1 MPVPCLNI
9 VLMIALATPAVTPG
23 TKQVRIQLYFL
34 LYLTSSFHSPFANI
48 RSVQLTKFEN
58 TAEQSM
64 SADLS
69 EFDVSVK
76 ASLKKL
82 AKKDQEFQSILRDA
96 QGQNTTALFASNV
109 RNAVMACVSSDE
121 TVFGK
126 IRM

>member
-1 MPVPCLNI
+1 M
-9 VLMIALATPAVTPG
+9 
-23 TKQVRIQLYFL
+23 RIQFHLL
-34 LYLTSSFHSPFANI
+34 LYLTSSFHSPFDKF
-48 RSVQLTKFEN
+48 RSAQLRKFEN

-82 AKKDQEFQSILRDA
+82 AKKDQEIQSILRDA
-96 QGQNTTALFASNV
+96 QGQNSTALFASNV